1 MRGSNNGSYNYK
13 CDKRITPKVFELK
26 KKVRITHPFHPR
38 FSEEFF
44 LIEYRRSGGLRAQ
57 VHLQDSKG
65 NTFSVP
71 LSSTDAEEADVFVH
85 ISAGR
90 SYFHI
95 KDLIRLVY
103 LLEGMNGKERIG
115 SNSKKRMRNSK

>member
-1 MRGSNNGSYNYK
+1 MKK
-13 CDKRITPKVFELK
+13 CDKHITPKVFELK

-103 LLEGMNGKERIG
+103 LFEGMNGKERIG
-115 SNSKKRMRNSK
+115 SNSKKG